1 MQAAVSFAHALAD
14 TIRWRIIHLVFDQP
28 LCVCELAETLK
39 LPQST
44 LSSQLRVIQKAG
56 LLDCERRGKWLFYRV
71 KPEFRKLLTMLFDHF
86 DSSRTTDPLLL
97 KDADKAQ
104 QRVQRRDKTCCP
116 GPDKLAC
123 QP

>member
-14 TIRWRIIHLVFDQP
+14 TIRWRIIHLVFDHP

-56 LLDCERRGKWLFYRV
+56 LLDCERQGKWLFYRV
-71 KPEFRKLLTMLFDHF
+71 KPEYRSLLTAFFKHF
-86 DSSRTTDPLLL
+86 ESTKVSDPQLI
-97 KDADKAQ
+97 KDAEKAQ
-104 QRVQRRDKTCCP
+104 LCVQRREKICCP
-116 GPDKLAC
+116 GPDRLAC
-123 QP
+123 KS